1 MPLPLPSRFLLV
13 YYLCTEF
20 VYWIQLAPDRNE
32 CRGYEHFNESSSST
46 QGGQFLDQLYKYQ
59 LHKTDGSCMESV
71 PVNEPRP
78 LPSTSAS
85 CRSVHRTCPPTDCS
99 KKYNTSQPISKPP
112 KHRSVLLQT
121 IRSSPQ
127 HRVLFWGPHSPL
139 PNVYRG
145 FDPNTKR
152 QRHEVYRLPPCS
164 TEDKIS
170 GSYTTTPP
178 TRRHGVVLN
187 GAQGLYIVVSW
198 IMISVCGKLVA
209 TLREKVLLPSYALK
223 M

>member
-13 YYLCTEF
+13 YYLCTEC

-46 QGGQFLDQLYKYQ
+46 QGGQFLAQLYKYQ

-85 CRSVHRTCPPTDCS
+85 CRSVHRTCQSTDCS

-152 QRHEVYRLPPCS
+152 GKGMKFTAYLHVAPRIKFQGDIPPLPPHVVMAWCLMERRDF
-164 TEDKIS
+164 TLWLA
-170 GSYTTTPP
+170 GS
-178 TRRHGVVLN
+178 
-187 GAQGLYIVVSW
+187 
-198 IMISVCGKLVA
+198 
-209 TLREKVLLPSYALK
+209 
-223 M
+223 